1 MATADIDLVLR
12 EYAAWA
18 NERSGRV
25 MLYPHQE
32 EALRDIAGR
41 LGSSPAGP
49 REKHAAAALAHLI
62 VGLRREL
69 L

>member
-1 MATADIDLVLR
+1 
-12 EYAAWA
+12 
-18 NERSGRV
+18 